1 MADSPEI
8 RVAHVPDAVT
18 GSEVVEAIEEDYK
31 AKMALRVCNFL
42 QANFPDVFRVHFRD
56 LGDCVYKVSAGAD
69 IGFDKWKQNYPQ
81 GIAAWAL
88 ASAQRA
94 RS

>member
-1 MADSPEI
+1 MPDGEI
-8 RVAHVPDAVT
+8 RIAHVPDAVT
-18 GSEVVEAIEEDYK
+18 GTEQVEAIEEEYK
-31 AKMALRVCNFL
+31 AKMAMRVCSFL
-42 QANFPDVFRVHFRD
+42 QANFPDVFKIHFRD
-56 LGDCVYKVSAGAD
+56 FADCVYKVSAGAD
-69 IGFDKWKQNYPQ
+69 IGFDKWKTNYPA